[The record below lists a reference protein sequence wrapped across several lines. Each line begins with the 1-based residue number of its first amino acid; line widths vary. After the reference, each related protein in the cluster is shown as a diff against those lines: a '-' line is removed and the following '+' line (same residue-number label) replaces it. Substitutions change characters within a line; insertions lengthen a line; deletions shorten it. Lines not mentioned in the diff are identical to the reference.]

1 MVGCRFKLGLASSLA
16 CSNIFFTK
24 SSGVGVCGG
33 VYFVLFGANCD
44 SFVDYPLGVK
54 ADVGVGLGYCAWFWS
69 WSWVFVDMAD
79 TTLLA

>member
-54 ADVGVGLGYCAWFWS
+54 VDVDTDVGFGYCAW
-69 WSWVFVDMAD
+69 SWVGVDGAD
-79 TTLLA
+79 